1 MNEANKKTPR
11 TFQCRNMLWR
21 TYEDMAKEL
30 ECSVDYLIND
40 AMKQYARQRG
50 YAGDLPSNVSMPPPI
65 SNVAASPASEPAPA
79 VAVLGAPPVPLSPVP
94 SRGPG
99 MPPPRPASSAPP
111 PGAMPPGTSPAALM
125 STVPGGRVAPPAP
138 LTPSNTSGSGSFPH
152 PVPPPPRGGTSGS
165 GSFPHPAPV
174 PPPPR
179 TSMVG
184 GPTPGIPGPPPR
196 PAANR
201 PSMSLTLH
209 FEGSAYPVTKDRF
222 IIGRGK
228 ANSDLTIRDPNI
240 SRQHALVEFAGG
252 TYYIVDMGSTN
263 GIEFRGQRVQRKA
276 IQNGDV
282 FRICDHEVFCSMA

>member
-11 TFQCRNMLWR
+11 TFQCRNQLWR

-30 ECSVDYLIND
+30 ECSIDYLIND

-65 SNVAASPASEPAPA
+65 SNVLASAASEPAPA
-79 VAVLGAPPVPLSPVP
+79 VNMPGAPPMPLGVMPPGAMP

-99 MPPPRPASSAPP
+99 QPPPRPASSAPP
-111 PGAMPPGTSPAALM
+111 PGAMPPGTMP
-125 STVPGGRVAPPAP
+125 GRVAPLGAP
-138 LTPSNTSGSGSFPH
+138 PTATTPGSGSFPH
-152 PVPPPPRGGTSGS
+152 PVPPPPRAGGGS
-165 GSFPHPAPV
+165 GAFPNPAPV

-179 TSMVG
+179 TSMVTG
-184 GPTPGIPGPPPR
+184 GPPGAPPR
-196 PAANR
+196 PPAARSAMN
-201 PSMSLTLH
+201 LTLH
-209 FEGSAYPVTKDRF
+209 FEGNAYPVTKDRF